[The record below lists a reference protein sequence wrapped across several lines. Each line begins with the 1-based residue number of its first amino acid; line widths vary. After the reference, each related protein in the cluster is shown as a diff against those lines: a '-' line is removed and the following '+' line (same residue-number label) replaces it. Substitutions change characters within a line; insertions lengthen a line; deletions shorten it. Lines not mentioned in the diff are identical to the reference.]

1 MARRSYKLAY
11 ETAKRDF
18 LKNLEKRTRLDKE
31 IRKLKDTLQ
40 ALGKLCGIDPDETDK
55 LFLGEGFAIDGKPG
69 FTNAIR
75 QLFRIHQTD
84 LSPMDVRDGLHK
96 MSVGEG
102 QVNLLSSI
110 HTVLRRMAEAG
121 EIEKTGDSKFRARTR

>member
-1 MARRSYKLAY
+1 MARQSYKLAY

-55 LFLGEGFAIDGKPG
+55 LFLGEGFAIDDKPG

-84 LSPMDVRDGLHK
+84 LSPMDVRDGLLK
-96 MSVGEG
+96 MSVGEK

-110 HTVLRRMAEAG
+110 HTVLRRMAEGG
-121 EIEKTGDSKFRARTR
+121 EIEKTDDGKFRAHKR